1 MEILNKIVNG
11 AFLEEEEIKFILEK
25 SNFSIDF
32 IDETQNDFCLCCAG
46 IVKIKEKL
54 YAIPFILNS
63 NKEKIYWSQPAIEV
77 LEKDSFYIIK
87 NN

>member
-32 IDETQNDFCLCCAG
+32 INETQNDFCLCCAG

-54 YAIPFILNS
+54 YAIPFILN
-63 NKEKIYWSQPAIEV
+63 NKEKIYWGQPAIEV
-77 LEKDSFYIIK
+77 LKKESFYTIK
-87 NN
+87 NS